1 MCAIINDLIKLM
13 KLNGIINMKYR
24 YLRKVQQVYKKYYIK
39 KCMKKKGRKCEV
51 ELQLI
56 ND

>member
-1 MCAIINDLIKLM
+1 MRATINDLIKLM

-39 KCMKKKGRKCEV
+39 KCMKKKERKCEV

>member
-1 MCAIINDLIKLM
+1 MRATINDLIKLM

-39 KCMKKKGRKCEV
+39 KYMKKKERKCEV